1 MNWESMRHDLRRIRA
16 ENEIELVLRR
26 GGSTLAS
33 QPARVEFVNSRGF
46 RVQSDAAREARQAV
60 VILGEYNMD
69 IKTEDRFNH
78 GDVLY
83 RVVFIQPN
91 RVAGTIAE
99 AVAVE

>member
-26 GGSTLAS
+26 SGSTLAS

-60 VILGEYNMD
+60 IVLGEHDMN
-69 IKTEDRFNH
+69 IQPEDRFNH
-78 GDVLY
+78 DGLLY

-91 RVAGTIAE
+91 RLAATLAE
-99 AVAVE
+99 AVVVE